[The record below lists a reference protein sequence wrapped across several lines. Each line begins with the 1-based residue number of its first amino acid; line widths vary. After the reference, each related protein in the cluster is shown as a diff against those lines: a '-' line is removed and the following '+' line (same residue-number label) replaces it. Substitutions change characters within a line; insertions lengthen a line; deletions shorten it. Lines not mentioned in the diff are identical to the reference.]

1 MHVFLVPA
9 GRSRF
14 ELYSEAGEELGAPPT
29 REDGRFRRWAHAV
42 NVQWHELVEAARRG
56 RPRGRLARW
65 RDALVCRLAENIA
78 EQRTLWA
85 LRARTAATLSYPANV
100 PVERARA
107 ELETAM
113 AHARRHHLRWFIID
127 VVLFVSS
134 VVFFFIPGPNLVAY
148 YFAFRF
154 IGHLQSWRGARQAM
168 DIVQWSFEPDA
179 ELAELAS
186 LVTVPRAERAAHVAA
201 IAARLNLQRLSSF
214 FDRVTLASADI

>member
-1 MHVFLVPA
+1 
-9 GRSRF
+9 
-14 ELYSEAGEELGAPPT
+14 
-29 REDGRFRRWAHAV
+29 
-42 NVQWHELVEAARRG
+42 VEAARRG

-65 RDALVCRLAENIA
+65 RDALVCRLAETIA

-85 LRARTAATLSYPANV
+85 LRTRTSAALRYPAAL

-107 ELETAM
+107 ELEKAM
-113 AHARRHHLRWFIID
+113 AHARRHHLRWLIVD
-127 VVLFVSS
+127 AVLFVSS

-168 DIVQWSFEPDA
+168 DAIQWSFEPDS

-186 LVTVPRAERAAHVAA
+186 LVNLPRAERAPRVAA

-214 FDRVTLASADI
+214 FDRVTVPQGSG